1 MGKVLKKAAPIIGT
15 IGGSLIPGV
24 GPIIGSSIGGALG
37 GAVSGGGLK
46 GAALGALGGA
56 AFGGAPALGAA
67 SGLGSV
73 GSAALTKGVQGAALG
88 GLGGGTKGALLGA
101 GLGGIGGFLGAGGSI
116 PGLGSLPGAPLSGG
130 LQGPTQGSGILGNL
144 GSLTGASGAGG
155 AQPMKLGSLL
165 QTGGKLLGYGQ
176 GQDSIDEMRQLLEA
190 QAGRAEAQFAPYSQ
204 AGQTALANLQAPSL
218 EALQSDPGY
227 QFRLR
232 QGQQALERSLAA
244 RGLGQSGAALKAAQ
258 EYGQGLADQTY
269 NDYFA
274 RQAQLA
280 NLGYGSASGLGSIY
294 AGLGDAQAAAL
305 RAQMENTN
313 QLFGGLGS
321 LGGLFG

>member
-24 GPIIGSSIGGALG
+24 GPIIGPAIGGALG

-56 AFGGAPALGAA
+56 AFGAAPAIGAA
-67 SGLGSV
+67 SDLGSV
-73 GSAALTKGVQGAALG
+73 GTAALTKGVQGAALG
-88 GLGGGTKGALLGA
+88 GIGGGAKGALLGA
-101 GLGGIGGFLGAGGSI
+101 GLGGLGGFLSAGGAI

-130 LQGPTQGSGILGNL
+130 LQGPTQGSGILGKF
-144 GSLTGASGAGG
+144 GSLTGATGAGG

-165 QTGGKLLGYGQ
+165 QTGGKLLGYSQ
-176 GQDSIDEMRQLLEA
+176 GQDSIDDMRRILEE
-190 QAGRAEAQFAPYSQ
+190 QAMRAEGQFAPYSQ
-204 AGQTALANLQAPSL
+204 AGQVALANLQAPNL
-218 EALQSDPGY
+218 EALQNDPGY
-227 QFRLR
+227 QFRLQ
-232 QGQQALERSLAA
+232 QGNQALERSLAA
-244 RGLGQSGAALKAAQ
+244 RGLGQSSAALKAAQ

-269 NDYFA
+269 NDYFG

-280 NLGYGSASGLGSIY
+280 NFGYGSASGLGSIY
-294 AGLGDAQAAAL
+294 AGLGNAQAAAL

-313 QLFGGLGS
+313 KLYGG